1 MGGSGTIF
9 ITGCT
14 LRCSFCQNYQ
24 ISHQGMGLI
33 VSPVEF
39 ASICMELES
48 QGAENIN
55 IVTGSH
61 AVPAIVEGLKAARH
75 RGLMIPALWNSS
87 AYESV
92 EAIEA
97 ASEHLA
103 VYLPD
108 LKTLDSE
115 ISARYFKA
123 PDYPEVASRA
133 ILRMA
138 ELREIRFG
146 PCRNNKKAEAEREG
160 KAMINPDPELPEIL
174 ESGVIVRHLVLPD
187 RMDSTRK
194 VIEWFARNLNG
205 RALLSV
211 MMQYTP
217 VSAGPTP
224 DGKDPHTEAPP
235 SSRFVDERE
244 YETVLG
250 MLEDF
255 DISDGFYQEL
265 VPSDDWLPDFEREN
279 PFSSELS
286 IPIWHWKT
294 GFIA

>member
-1 MGGSGTIF
+1 MGSV
-9 ITGCT
+9 
-14 LRCSFCQNYQ
+14 
-24 ISHQGMGLI
+24 
-33 VSPVEF
+33 VSPDQF
-39 ASICMELES
+39 AFICMELER

-61 AVPAIVEGLKAARH
+61 AVPALIMGLKTARTN
-75 RGLMIPALWNSS
+75 GLQIPALWNSS

-92 EAIEA
+92 DSINA
-97 ASEHLA
+97 ASEQIS

-108 LKTLDSE
+108 LKTLDSD

-123 PDYPEVASRA
+123 PDYPEVARKA

-138 ELREIRFG
+138 ELRDIRFG
-146 PCRNNKKAEAEREG
+146 PCRNG
-160 KAMINPDPELPEIL
+160 KNAVTEQPGKSAANPDPEADLPEIL
-174 ESGVIVRHLVLPD
+174 KSGVIVRHLVLPE
-187 RMDSTRK
+187 RMESTRN
-194 VIEWFARNLNG
+194 VIKWFARNLNG
-205 RALLSV
+205 KALLSV

-217 VSAGPTP
+217 VVIGQRS
-224 DGKDPHTEAPP
+224 DGERMQIEAPP
-235 SSRFVDERE
+235 ATRFVDERE
-244 YETVLG
+244 YDTVLR

-286 IPIWHWKT
+286 VPIWHWKT
-294 GFIA
+294 GFIT